1 MDAMQQHLLD
11 TYRAAQR
18 AEATPPAP
26 GLHTVRTAHEIRQWR
41 RFQAVV
47 FGADGRGPGLLRQA
61 VRAVVPSLTRPHPAT
76 YPLAPTAPE
85 DRSPESTTRGG
96 NDLLR
101 A

>member
-1 MDAMQQHLLD
+1 MDAIQQHLLD
-11 TYRAAQR
+11 TYRAARR

-26 GLHTVRTAHEIRQWR
+26 GLHTVRTAREIRQWQ

-47 FGADGRGPGLLRQA
+47 FGAEGRGSGLLRRA
-61 VRAVVPSLTRPHPAT
+61 VRAAVPGFSRSRRAT
-76 YPLAPTAPE
+76 SALAPTVAE
-85 DRSPESTTRGG
+85 GRSPESSTRGG

>member
-1 MDAMQQHLLD
+1 MDAFQQHLLD

-47 FGADGRGPGLLRQA
+47 FGTQGLGRIRRA
-61 VRAVVPSLTRPHPAT
+61 VRAAAPGFSRPRPAT
-76 YPLAPTAPE
+76 HPLAPTPAE
-85 DRSPESTTRGG
+85 NRSAEPTTRDG